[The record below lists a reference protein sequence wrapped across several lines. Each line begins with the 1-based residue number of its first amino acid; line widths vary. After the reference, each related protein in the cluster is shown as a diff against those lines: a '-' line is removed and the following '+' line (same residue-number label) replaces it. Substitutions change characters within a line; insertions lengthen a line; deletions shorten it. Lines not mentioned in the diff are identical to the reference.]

1 MFLVNSR
8 LGLFT
13 AAPSGFGREVL
24 HPNGAP
30 LLPKL
35 RGNFAEFLNEGFLDR
50 LGILYP
56 PTCVGFGTGT
66 RNLPRGFSRGHGFR
80 DFRQT
85 SPHPVS
91 ALMAGFRPA
100 GLRGCPSTTNGWDPL
115 SYPVLPSVITIPTWY
130 GNINPLS
137 IAYAF
142 QPRLRSRLTLRRL
155 ALLRNPWA
163 FGGGVSSPLFR
174 YSCQHSHS
182 RCLHGWVTP
191 PLQSASGRSPT
202 TPAGPES
209 AASVPDLSPATLSAR
224 EHLTS
229 ELLRTLSRVA
239 ASKPTSWLSVHP
251 HIVYHLVRI

>member
-1 MFLVNSR
+1 MINSR
-8 LGLFT
+8 LGRFT

-66 RNLPRGFSRGHGFR
+66 PNLPRGFSRGHGFR

-91 ALMAGFRPA
+91 ALMAGFLPA
-100 GLRGCPSTTNGWDPL
+100 GLRGCPSSTNGWDPL
-115 SYPVLPSVITIPTWY
+115 SYPVLPSVITVPTWY

-202 TPAGPES
+202 TPARPES

>member
-1 MFLVNSR
+1 MPSSLTRVFSITLVFSTRPPVLVLVRARGASLGAFLGGMVSGTSEHT
-8 LGLFT
+8 LT
-13 AAPSGFGREVL
+13 ASCLSV
-24 HPNGAP
+24 
-30 LLPKL
+30 
-35 RGNFAEFLNEGFLDR
+35 
-50 LGILYP
+50 
-56 PTCVGFGTGT
+56 V
-66 RNLPRGFSRGHGFR
+66 
-80 DFRQT
+80 
-85 SPHPVS
+85 
-91 ALMAGFRPA
+91 AGFRPA
-100 GLRGCPSTTNGWDPL
+100 RLRSCPSTTNGWDPL
-115 SYPVLPSVITIPTWY
+115 SYPVPPSVLTDPTWY

-142 QPRLRSRLTLRRL
+142 RPRLRSRLTLRRL

-182 RCLHGWVTP
+182 WRLHGWVTP

-202 TPAGPES
+202 TPARKRKS

-251 HIVYHLVRI
+251 HIVYHLARI

>member
-1 MFLVNSR
+1 MPSSLTRVSSIALVFSTRPPVSVLVRARGTSLGAFLGGMV
-8 LGLFT
+8 
-13 AAPSGFGREVL
+13 SGTSDV
-24 HPNGAP
+24 
-30 LLPKL
+30 
-35 RGNFAEFLNEGFLDR
+35 
-50 LGILYP
+50 
-56 PTCVGFGTGT
+56 
-66 RNLPRGFSRGHGFR
+66 
-80 DFRQT
+80 T

-100 GLRGCPSTTNGWDPL
+100 GLRSCPSTTNGWDPL
-115 SYPVLPSVITIPTWY
+115 SYPVLPSVITVPTWY

-142 QPRLRSRLTLRRL
+142 RPRLRSRLTLRSL
-155 ALLRNPWA
+155 AFLRNPWA

-202 TPAGPES
+202 TPARPES

-251 HIVYHLVRI
+251 HIVYHLVMI

>member
-35 RGNFAEFLNEGFLDR
+35 RGNFAEFLNEGFLDH

-66 RNLPRGFSRGHGFR
+66 WNLPRGFSRGHGFR
-80 DFRQT
+80 DFRHYVT
-85 SPHPVS
+85 ASCLS
-91 ALMAGFRPA
+91 LEAGFRPA
-100 GLRGCPSTTNGWDPL
+100 GLRSCPSTTNGWDPL
-115 SYPVLPSVITIPTWY
+115 SYPVPPSVITDPTWY

-142 QPRLRSRLTLRRL
+142 RPRLRSRLTLRRL

-182 RCLHGWVTP
+182 WRLHGWVTP

-202 TPAGPES
+202 TPAY
-209 AASVPDLSPATLSAR
+209 AR
-224 EHLTS
+224 IRSFGT
-229 ELLRTLSRVA
+229 
-239 ASKPTSWLSVHP
+239 
-251 HIVYHLVRI
+251 

>member
-1 MFLVNSR
+1 MVNSR

-13 AAPSGFGREVL
+13 AAPSGSGREVL
-24 HPNGAP
+24 HPDGAP
-30 LLPKL
+30 LIPKL
-35 RGNFAEFLNEGFLDR
+35 RGNFAEFLNEGFLDH

-202 TPAGPES
+202 TPARPES

>member
-1 MFLVNSR
+1 MVNSR

-202 TPAGPES
+202 TPARPES

>member
-1 MFLVNSR
+1 MINSR
-8 LGLFT
+8 LGRFT

-202 TPAGPES
+202 TPARPES

-229 ELLRTLSRVA
+229 ELLRTLLRMA
-239 ASKPTSWLSVHP
+239 ASKPTSWLSSQL
-251 HIVYHLVRI
+251 HILSHLAHA

>member
-1 MFLVNSR
+1 MINSR
-8 LGLFT
+8 LGRFT

-24 HPNGAP
+24 HPSGAP

-202 TPAGPES
+202 TPARPES

>member
-1 MFLVNSR
+1 LPSSLTRVSSIALVFSTRPPVSVLVRARGTSLGAFLGGMV
-8 LGLFT
+8 
-13 AAPSGFGREVL
+13 A
-24 HPNGAP
+24 
-30 LLPKL
+30 
-35 RGNFAEFLNEGFLDR
+35 
-50 LGILYP
+50 
-56 PTCVGFGTGT
+56 GT
-66 RNLPRGFSRGHGFR
+66 S
-80 DFRQT
+80 DIT

-91 ALMAGFRPA
+91 ALMTGFRPV
-100 GLRGCPSTTNGWDPL
+100 GLRGCPSSTNGWDPL
-115 SYPVLPSVITIPTWY
+115 SYPVLPSVITVPTWY

-137 IAYAF
+137 IAYAL

-191 PLQSASGRSPT
+191 PLQSAPGRSPT
-202 TPAGPES
+202 TPARPES

-251 HIVYHLVRI
+251 HIVYHLARI

>member
-1 MFLVNSR
+1 MPSSLTRVSSIALVFSTRPPVSVLVRARGTSLGAFLGGMV
-8 LGLFT
+8 
-13 AAPSGFGREVL
+13 
-24 HPNGAP
+24 
-30 LLPKL
+30 
-35 RGNFAEFLNEGFLDR
+35 
-50 LGILYP
+50 
-56 PTCVGFGTGT
+56 TGT
-66 RNLPRGFSRGHGFR
+66 S
-80 DFRQT
+80 DIT

-91 ALMAGFRPA
+91 ALLRGFRPA
-100 GLRGCPSTTNGWDPL
+100 GLRSCPSTTNGWDPL
-115 SYPVLPSVITIPTWY
+115 SYPVLPSVITVPTWY

-142 QPRLRSRLTLRRL
+142 RPRLRSRLTLRRL

-202 TPAGPES
+202 TPARPES

-239 ASKPTSWLSVHP
+239 ASKPTSWLSVHS
-251 HIVYHLVRI
+251 HIVYHLVRISGP

>member
-1 MFLVNSR
+1 LPSSLTRVSSIALVFSTRPPVSVLVRARGTSLGAFL
-8 LGLFT
+8 GGM
-13 AAPSGFGREVL
+13 ASGTS
-24 HPNGAP
+24 
-30 LLPKL
+30 
-35 RGNFAEFLNEGFLDR
+35 D
-50 LGILYP
+50 I
-56 PTCVGFGTGT
+56 
-66 RNLPRGFSRGHGFR
+66 
-80 DFRQT
+80 T

-100 GLRGCPSTTNGWDPL
+100 GLRSCPSTTNGWDPL
-115 SYPVLPSVITIPTWY
+115 SYPVLPSVITVPTWY

-142 QPRLRSRLTLRRL
+142 RPRLRSRLTLRRL

-202 TPAGPES
+202 TPARPES

>member
-1 MFLVNSR
+1 MINSR
-8 LGLFT
+8 LGRFT

-91 ALMAGFRPA
+91 ALMAGFHPA

-174 YSCQHSHS
+174 YSCQHSRS

-202 TPAGPES
+202 TPAN
-209 AASVPDLSPATLSAR
+209 AR
-224 EHLTS
+224 IRSFGT
-229 ELLRTLSRVA
+229 
-239 ASKPTSWLSVHP
+239 
-251 HIVYHLVRI
+251 

>member
-1 MFLVNSR
+1 MVNSR

-35 RGNFAEFLNEGFLDR
+35 RGNFAEFLNEGFLDH

-66 RNLPRGFSRGHGFR
+66 WNLPRDFSWGHGYR
-80 DFRQT
+80 DFRHYAT
-85 SPHPVS
+85 VS
-91 ALMAGFRPA
+91 CLSLMASFLLA
-100 GLRGCPSTTNGWDPL
+100 GLRSYPSTTNGWDPL
-115 SYPVLPSVITIPTWY
+115 SYPVLPSVITVPTWY

-142 QPRLRSRLTLRRL
+142 RPRLRSRLTLRRL

-174 YSCQHSHS
+174 YSCQHSHFPA
-182 RCLHGWVTP
+182 LHGR
-191 PLQSASGRSPT
+191 LA
-202 TPAGPES
+202 A
-209 AASVPDLSPATLSAR
+209 AASVGV
-224 EHLTS
+224 
-229 ELLRTLSRVA
+229 RTLPYHSRLREN
-239 ASKPTSWLSVHP
+239 PQLRYLT
-251 HIVYHLVRI
+251 

>member
-1 MFLVNSR
+1 MPPPHAWSASDVTLVGPSFSR
-8 LGLFT
+8 SYG
-13 AAPSGFGREVL
+13 G
-24 HPNGAP
+24 
-30 LLPKL
+30 
-35 RGNFAEFLNEGFLDR
+35 
-50 LGILYP
+50 
-56 PTCVGFGTGT
+56 
-66 RNLPRGFSRGHGFR
+66 NLPSSLTTVLSIALVFSTRPPVSVLVRARGTSLGAFLGGMVSGTS
-80 DFRQT
+80 DIT

-100 GLRGCPSTTNGWDPL
+100 GLRSCPSTTNGWDPL
-115 SYPVLPSVITIPTWY
+115 SYPVLPSVITVPTWY

-142 QPRLRSRLTLRRL
+142 RPRLRSRLTLRRL

-202 TPAGPES
+202 TPARPES

-239 ASKPTSWLSVHP
+239 ASKPTSWLSVHS

>member
-1 MFLVNSR
+1 MPSSLTRVSSIALVFSTRPPVSVLVRARGISLGAFLGGMV
-8 LGLFT
+8 
-13 AAPSGFGREVL
+13 
-24 HPNGAP
+24 
-30 LLPKL
+30 
-35 RGNFAEFLNEGFLDR
+35 
-50 LGILYP
+50 
-56 PTCVGFGTGT
+56 TGT
-66 RNLPRGFSRGHGFR
+66 S
-80 DFRQT
+80 DIT

-100 GLRGCPSTTNGWDPL
+100 GLRSCPSSTNGWDPL
-115 SYPVLPSVITIPTWY
+115 SYPVLPSVITVPTWY

-142 QPRLRSRLTLRRL
+142 RPRLRSRLTLRRL

-202 TPAGPES
+202 TPARPES
-209 AASVPDLSPATLSAR
+209 AASVHDLSPATLSAH

-239 ASKPTSWLSVHP
+239 ASKPTSWLSVHS

>member
-1 MFLVNSR
+1 LPSSLTRVSSIALVFSTRPPVSVLVRARGPSLGAFLGGMV
-8 LGLFT
+8 
-13 AAPSGFGREVL
+13 SGTSDV
-24 HPNGAP
+24 
-30 LLPKL
+30 
-35 RGNFAEFLNEGFLDR
+35 
-50 LGILYP
+50 
-56 PTCVGFGTGT
+56 
-66 RNLPRGFSRGHGFR
+66 
-80 DFRQT
+80 T

-100 GLRGCPSTTNGWDPL
+100 GLRSCPSTTNGWDPL
-115 SYPVLPSVITIPTWY
+115 SYPVLPSVITVPTWY

-142 QPRLRSRLTLRRL
+142 RPRLRSRLTLRRL

-202 TPAGPES
+202 TPARPES

-251 HIVYHLVRI
+251 HIVYHLVRISGP

>member
-35 RGNFAEFLNEGFLDR
+35 RGNFAEFLNEGFLDH

-66 RNLPRGFSRGHGFR
+66 WNLPRDFSWGHGYR
-80 DFRQT
+80 DFRHYAT
-85 SPHPVS
+85 VS
-91 ALMAGFRPA
+91 CLSLMASFLLA
-100 GLRGCPSTTNGWDPL
+100 GLRSYPSTTNGWDPL
-115 SYPVLPSVITIPTWY
+115 SYPVLPSVITVPTWY

-142 QPRLRSRLTLRRL
+142 RPRLRSRLTLRRL

-163 FGGGVSSPLFR
+163 FGGEVSSPLSR
-174 YSCQHSHS
+174 YSCQHSHFPA
-182 RCLHGWVTP
+182 LHGRFTP
-191 PLQSASGRSPT
+191 PLLRPGNAPLPLEQ
-202 TPAGPES
+202 
-209 AASVPDLSPATLSAR
+209 AR
-224 EHLTS
+224 VRGFGSMLEP
-229 ELLRTLSRVA
+229 RY
-239 ASKPTSWLSVHP
+239 
-251 HIVYHLVRI
+251 IVRARPLDQ

>member
-1 MFLVNSR
+1 MLNSR
-8 LGLFT
+8 LGHFT
-13 AAPSGFGREVL
+13 AASIDRLQASSRE
-24 HPNGAP
+24 AP

-202 TPAGPES
+202 TPARPES